1 MPSAAAGGR
10 TPAAALPTA
19 PPGQQG
25 MLGIEQGWACKL
37 HWRGRTAATKWSSSS
52 SSSSSYAMEAEEEK
66 ATGASASSASQATG
80 DDDDDDSLV
89 TSSTPSRRVGGRTRL
104 LDQHSWC
111 YQRVGGGRYALLGE
125 PADLPPQR
133 PQPDLGPRSAAPA
146 AAEASGSASASASA
160 GVRGEEGRGAGAGGG
175 DRIAPGMHRTSVICT
190 WRAPTG
196 GGGGGGG
203 GDASRVVAV
212 CAYADST
219 GAATAAAFTG
229 LEADEGLV
237 VLALDVTADE
247 RQGHYNLPDAAA
259 VRAGRARA
267 RAIARQARIPL
278 PPSDD
283 DDGDGDG
290 DGDGDDGAAA
300 MSVA

>member
-52 SSSSSYAMEAEEEK
+52 SSSSSYAVEAEEEK

-80 DDDDDDSLV
+80 DDDDDDDSLV

-111 YQRVGGGRYALLGE
+111 YQRVGSGRYALLGE
-125 PADLPPQR
+125 PADLPPQQ
-133 PQPDLGPRSAAPA
+133 PQPDVGPRSAAPA
-146 AAEASGSASASASA
+146 AAEASASASA

-196 GGGGGGG
+196 GSGGG

-219 GAATAAAFTG
+219 GAATAAAYTG

-267 RAIARQARIPL
+267 RAIAKQARIPL

-283 DDGDGDG
+283 DDGD
-290 DGDGDDGAAA
+290 DGAAA

>member
-1 MPSAAAGGR
+1 M
-10 TPAAALPTA
+10 
-19 PPGQQG
+19 
-25 MLGIEQGWACKL
+25 
-37 HWRGRTAATKWSSSS
+37 
-52 SSSSSYAMEAEEEK
+52 
-66 ATGASASSASQATG
+66 
-80 DDDDDDSLV
+80 
-89 TSSTPSRRVGGRTRL
+89 
-104 LDQHSWC
+104 
-111 YQRVGGGRYALLGE
+111 LGE
-125 PADLPPQR
+125 PADLPPQQ

-146 AAEASGSASASASA
+146 AAEASASASA

-196 GGGGGGG
+196 GSGG

-219 GAATAAAFTG
+219 GAATAAAYTG

-267 RAIARQARIPL
+267 RAIAKQARIPL

-290 DGDGDDGAAA
+290 DDGAAA